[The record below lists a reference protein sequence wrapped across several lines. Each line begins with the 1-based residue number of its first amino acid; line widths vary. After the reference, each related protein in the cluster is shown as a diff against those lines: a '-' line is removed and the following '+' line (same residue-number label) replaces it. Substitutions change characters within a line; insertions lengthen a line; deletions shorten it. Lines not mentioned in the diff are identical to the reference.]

1 MANKLHPSN
10 IRQIEITDPLFGR
23 YVSMIAESIL
33 PYQWNALNGGVDISD
48 SDQWEALNGRVTDER
63 VSSCI
68 DNFRIASGEK
78 QGKHSGAVFQD
89 TDAYKWLEAAAFCI
103 QIGKGDVLRERADE
117 LIALIEHAQQP
128 DGYLDTYFIVA
139 KPDEK

>member
-1 MANKLHPSN
+1 MAKKLHPSN
-10 IRQIEITDPLFGR
+10 IRNIEITDPLFGH
-23 YVSMIAESIL
+23 YVSIIAEAIL

-68 DNFRIASGEK
+68 DNFRIAAGEK

-89 TDAYKWLEAAAFCI
+89 TDAYKWLETSSFCI
-103 QIGKGDVLRERADE
+103 
-117 LIALIEHAQQP
+117 
-128 DGYLDTYFIVA
+128 
-139 KPDEK
+139 